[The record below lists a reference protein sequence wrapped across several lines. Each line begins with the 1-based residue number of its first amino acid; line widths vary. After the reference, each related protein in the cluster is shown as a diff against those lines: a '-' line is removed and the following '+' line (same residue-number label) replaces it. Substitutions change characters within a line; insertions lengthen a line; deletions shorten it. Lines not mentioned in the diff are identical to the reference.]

1 MIDSLN
7 LDFDEDW
14 VPPARSRLVT
24 LKPMGAGTQMLESVS
39 SLLVRIARAHTV
51 KPLDLLNR
59 EIVPRTDIQLRR
71 PSSSFVNT
79 HAKTANGLGK
89 YAHEIVDAL
98 EQLTGQ
104 TGLASCSF
112 LPWRELLASN
122 GNSLL
127 HARPCW
133 CPTCFQEWRAAGH
146 EPYFPLAWFCEQV
159 AVCPAHECV
168 LIDRCT
174 QCGRQQPFV
183 TRHAYLDYCSYCGEW
198 LGKKN
203 PANRRTSVLPQHAI
217 ARAKAIGE
225 LIVVGQTPEA
235 LTLGAQ
241 GRHIAV
247 ITTLVQRYF
256 GGVRVEAER
265 RLGIRPHALQS
276 WLGKH
281 RLLSLKSLFE
291 LSERVGVSPVTLLRN
306 DPTTTLD
313 LSQRTPMKPIK
324 HRPPVSKRRLDDLRK
339 VLDGIARNGPHHLA
353 LTDVAKTLGEKYTF
367 LRYRCPDECARISA
381 AHLKFKSDNSE
392 AKLAA
397 SVTQS
402 RKIMMRLLSSKQRIT
417 RKIVRA
423 ELAAHRISIAC
434 PEVRA
439 ALRRAV
445 SDFVS
450 AERLR
455 RAVRAQ
461 RQ

>member
-7 LDFDEDW
+7 LDFDDDW
-14 VPPARSRLVT
+14 LPPARSRLVA
-24 LKPMGAGTQMLESVS
+24 LRPMGAGTQMLESVS

-59 EIVPRTDIQLRR
+59 EIVPRSDIQLRR

-98 EQLTGQ
+98 EKLTGQ

-112 LPWRELLASN
+112 LPWRELLAAN

-127 HARPCW
+127 HPRPCW

-159 AVCPAHECV
+159 AVCPVHEHV
-168 LIDRCT
+168 LVDRCN

-198 LGKKN
+198 LGKKHSGGKT
-203 PANRRTSVLPQHAI
+203 RTLPQRAI
-217 ARAKAIGE
+217 ARASAIGE

-235 LTLGAQ
+235 LTLGAP
-241 GRHIAV
+241 GRHPAV
-247 ITTLVQRYF
+247 IACLVQKHFR
-256 GGVRVEAER
+256 GVVSDAER
-265 RLGIRPHALQS
+265 RLALRPHTMAN
-276 WLGKH
+276 WLNKH
-281 RLLSLKSLFE
+281 KLLSLKSLLE
-291 LSERVGVSPVTLLRN
+291 LSERLGASPVTLLRN
-306 DPTTTLD
+306 DPTTMFQFGD
-313 LSQRTPMKPIK
+313 CEPMKPIK
-324 HRPPVSKRRLDDLRK
+324 HRPPVSQQRLDDLRK

-353 LTDVAKTLGEKYTF
+353 LTDVAKTLGEKYSF

-381 AHLKFKSDNSE
+381 AHLKFKSDNSK

-397 SVTQS
+397 NVTQS
-402 RKIMMRLLSSKQRIT
+402 RRIMMRLLSSKQRIT

-434 PEVRA
+434 PEVRG

-450 AERLR
+450 TERLR
-455 RAVRAQ
+455 RRGK
-461 RQ
+461 RRSS

>member
-1 MIDSLN
+1 MMNSLI
-7 LDFDEDW
+7 LDFDDDW

-24 LKPMGAGTQMLESVS
+24 LRPKGAGTQMLESVS

-59 EIVPRTDIQLRR
+59 EIVPRTNIQLNR

-89 YAHEIVDAL
+89 YAHEIVGAL

-127 HARPCW
+127 HPRPCW
-133 CPTCFQEWRAAGH
+133 CPTCFQEWRSVGS
-146 EPYFPLAWFCEQV
+146 EPYFPLVWFCEQV
-159 AVCPAHECV
+159 AVCPAHKCP

-174 QCGRQQPFV
+174 ICGRQQPFV

-198 LGKKN
+198 LGKEE
-203 PANRRTSVLPQHAI
+203 PADSNATALPQRAI
-217 ARAKAIGE
+217 ARASAIGE
-225 LIVVGQTPEA
+225 LIVVGQTTEA
-235 LTLGAQ
+235 SMLGTR
-241 GRHIAV
+241 GRHATV
-247 ITTLVQRYF
+247 ITALIQQHF
-256 GGVRVEAER
+256 AGVRAEAER
-265 RLGIRPHALQS
+265 RFGFRPHVMLN
-276 WLGKH
+276 WLSKH
-281 RLLSLKSLFE
+281 QALSLKSLFE
-291 LSERVGVSPVTLLRN
+291 LSERVGVSPATFLRN
-306 DPTTTLD
+306 DPRTVFD
-313 LSQRTPMKPIK
+313 FRQRVAMGPIK
-324 HRPPVSKRRLDDLRK
+324 HRPPVSEQRLSDLKK

-367 LRYRCPDECARISA
+367 LRYWCPDECTRISA
-381 AHLKFKSDNSE
+381 AHLKFKSDNSK

-397 SVTQS
+397 NVTQS

-417 RKIVRA
+417 RKIVKA
-423 ELAAHRISIAC
+423 ELATHRISIAC

-450 AERLR
+450 TERLR
-455 RAVRAQ
+455 RKVIAQ

>member
-1 MIDSLN
+1 MIDSLI
-7 LDFDEDW
+7 LDFDDDW

-24 LKPMGAGTQMLESVS
+24 LRPMGAGTQMLESVS

-59 EIVPRTDIQLRR
+59 EIVPRTDIQLKR

-89 YAHEIVDAL
+89 YAHEIVGAL

-127 HARPCW
+127 HPRPSW
-133 CPTCFQEWRAAGH
+133 CPACFQEWRAAGN
-146 EPYFPLAWFCEQV
+146 EPYFPLVWFCEQV
-159 AVCPAHECV
+159 AVCPAHKHP

-174 QCGRQQPFV
+174 VCGRQQPFV
-183 TRHAYLDYCSYCGEW
+183 TRHAYLDYCSYCGDW
-198 LGKKN
+198 LGKEGSTDGK
-203 PANRRTSVLPQHAI
+203 AAALPQRAI
-217 ARAKAIGE
+217 ARASAIGE

-235 LTLGAQ
+235 STLGAH
-241 GRHIAV
+241 GRHVTV
-247 ITTLVQRYF
+247 ITAIVREHF
-256 GGVRVEAER
+256 EGVRSEAER
-265 RLGIRPHALQS
+265 RLGVRPHVMQN

-281 RLLSLKSLFE
+281 KLLSLKSLFE

-306 DPTTTLD
+306 DPTTTFD
-313 LSQRTPMKPIK
+313 LSQRTAMKPIK
-324 HRPPVSKRRLDDLRK
+324 HRPPVTEQRLDALRK
-339 VLDGIARNGPHHLA
+339 MLDGIARNGPHHLA
-353 LTDVAKTLGEKYTF
+353 LTDIAKTLGEKYSF
-367 LRYRCPDECARISA
+367 LRYWCPNECARISA
-381 AHLKFKSDNSE
+381 AHLKFKSDNSK

-397 SVTQS
+397 NVVQS
-402 RKIMMRLLSSKQRIT
+402 RRIMMRLLSSKQRIT
-417 RKIVRA
+417 RKIVKA
-423 ELAAHRISIAC
+423 ELAANRISIAC

-450 AERLR
+450 TERLR
-455 RAVRAQ
+455 RGEKPRFS
-461 RQ
+461 